1 MPLFVAMAKSSFGE
15 DPPLSCKPLIILL
28 EEVSAA
34 IANKSLFSSSYIHM
48 VYVWMCLR
56 CVHTQQFVH
65 VSIWFCESTK

>member
-48 VYVWMCLR
+48 VYVCIPACQTSLEEL
-56 CVHTQQFVH
+56 F
-65 VSIWFCESTK
+65 E